1 MILWDDN
8 QLSGGLLPDVLPSN
22 LQVRRGSAPSA
33 ESIIAIA
40 FIPLIGMCV

>member
-8 QLSGGLLPDVLPSN
+8 QLSGELLPDVLPSN
-22 LQVRRGSAPSA
+22 LQVRCGSPPSA
-33 ESIIAIA
+33 ESIAIA